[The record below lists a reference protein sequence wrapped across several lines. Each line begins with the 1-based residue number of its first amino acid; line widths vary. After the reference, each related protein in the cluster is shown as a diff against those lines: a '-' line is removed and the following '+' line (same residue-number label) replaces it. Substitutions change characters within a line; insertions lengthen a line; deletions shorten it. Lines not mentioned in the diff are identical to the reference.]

1 MLSKARF
8 RSVLIAVLA
17 VLLVLAP
24 AALAGKQSRYPRS
37 LTATPNVLHAGDVFT
52 VSGCGYDTSM
62 GNVIVGFAGGSWGSA
77 LDSNGCFEIPHIP
90 ALAGDTLEYEGARV
104 AHVPAYDGERGN
116 LASELRAKMDSLTG
130 AEPDFWLERVWG
142 MRDSHKSAEWH
153 EMRELDAQLLRY
165 AE

>member
-1 MLSKARF
+1 MRDSISLVDGR
-8 RSVLIAVLA
+8 
-17 VLLVLAP
+17 LVLETRTVGP
-24 AALAGKQSRYPRS
+24 RNDPYSRTTVERIRDGRVLWR
-37 LTATPNVLHAGDVFT
+37 LT
-52 VSGCGYDTSM
+52 SC
-62 GNVIVGFAGGSWGSA
+62 
-77 LDSNGCFEIPHIP
+77 